1 VDETRPT
8 VPVILLRALL
18 VAFAVAGSLT
28 PGARAQELEPRSY
41 SASPIGVNFVGASYA
56 YSSGAVVVDASL
68 PLSDVSA
75 YVNGVVLGWG
85 RTFGLVGRQ
94 ALVTATL
101 PYAFGDVSGAVFEQR
116 KSITRS
122 GLADFKA
129 RLAVNL
135 YGNPAQKPQEFARR
149 QRPPFLV
156 GTSLTV
162 TAPSGQYYGD
172 KLINLGTNRWA
183 FKPEIGVSVPWRKLD
198 MEAYAGAWFFTDNP
212 DFYPGGQSRQQ
223 DPLSALQGH
232 MSYTFRPS
240 LWIAADGTWYGGGA
254 ASVSGGPK
262 SARLDNSRLGVT
274 LSLPLTAS
282 QSAKLAYSRGA
293 LVRAGSNFSTII
305 AGWQLR
311 WF

>member
-1 VDETRPT
+1 VDEIRPPA
-8 VPVILLRALL
+8 PVILLRALL
-18 VAFAVAGSLT
+18 LALAAAGSLVS
-28 PGARAQELEPRSY
+28 GARAQELEPRSY
-41 SASPIGVNFVGASYA
+41 SASPIGVSFVGAAYA

-75 YVNGVVLGWG
+75 YVNGVVLGCG
-85 RTFGLVGRQ
+85 HTFGMVGRQ
-94 ALVTATL
+94 ALVSATL
-101 PYAFGDVSGAVFEQR
+101 PYAFGDVSGAVLEQR
-116 KSITRS
+116 HSITRS

-129 RLAVNL
+129 RLALNL

-149 QRPPFLV
+149 QHPPFLV

-162 TAPSGQYYGD
+162 TAPTGQYYGD
-172 KLINLGTNRWA
+172 KLINLGTHRWA

-198 MEAYAGAWFFTDNP
+198 MEAYVGAWFFTDNP

-232 MSYTFRPS
+232 VSYTFRPS

-254 ASVSGGPK
+254 ASVGGGPK
-262 SARLDNSRLGVT
+262 SERLDNSRLGVT

-293 LVRAGSNFSTII
+293 LVRAGSNFSTIV